1 MDSGDSQEPL
11 QTAAQPDNIGSVEH
25 TKEKHNEHDNRA

>member
-11 QTAAQPDNIGSVEH
+11 QTAAQPSKIGSVEQV
-25 TKEKHNEHDNRA
+25 KGKA